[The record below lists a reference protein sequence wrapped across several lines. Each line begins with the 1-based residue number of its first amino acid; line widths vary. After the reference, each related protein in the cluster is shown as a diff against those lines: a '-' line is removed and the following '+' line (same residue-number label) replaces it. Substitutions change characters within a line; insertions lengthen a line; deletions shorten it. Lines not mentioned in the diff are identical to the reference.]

1 MDYEIGHEET
11 DAKGAFY
18 VEKDGHRVAEM
29 TYSRIR
35 ASMIRVDH
43 TEVDASLGGQ
53 GIGRRLLDGL
63 VQWARATG
71 TKVVPLCPFA
81 KGQFDQDPS
90 IRDVLA

>member
-1 MDYEIGHEET
+1 MDFQIEHQET

-18 VEKDGHRVAEM
+18 VEKEGRRAAEM
-29 TYSRIR
+29 TYIRIH

-53 GIGRRLLDGL
+53 GMGRRLLDGL
-63 VQWARATG
+63 VRWARTTG
-71 TKVVPLCPFA
+71 TKVAPVCPFA
-81 KGQFDQDPS
+81 KAQFDQDPS